1 MRKNNIGHKNSF
13 ISNFYRLKIYI
24 NLRSKCNI
32 IKLMISKVIILF
44 IIWIKINNWNNNSY
58 FFYIYAAYYTI
69 LFSSFLCLSIKLLV
83 HLSQAWNFCQNQ
95 YYSLIVL
102 PSKTIEKLRINC
114 YFDLETNY
122 CLTINRKYS
131 IDFFIPL
138 RKKTKKQIKDKIK
151 KAARQRKEKR
161 IQRN

>member
-1 MRKNNIGHKNSF
+1 MK
-13 ISNFYRLKIYI
+13 
-24 NLRSKCNI
+24 SKCNI
-32 IKLMISKVIILF
+32 IKLTISKVIILF
-44 IIWIKINNWNNNSY
+44 IIWIKIKNWNNNSY

-95 YYSLIVL
+95 YYSPIVL
-102 PSKTIEKLRINC
+102 PSKTIEKLRINY

-122 CLTINRKYS
+122 FLTINRKYS

-138 RKKTKKQIKDKIK
+138 RKKTKKQIKNKIK